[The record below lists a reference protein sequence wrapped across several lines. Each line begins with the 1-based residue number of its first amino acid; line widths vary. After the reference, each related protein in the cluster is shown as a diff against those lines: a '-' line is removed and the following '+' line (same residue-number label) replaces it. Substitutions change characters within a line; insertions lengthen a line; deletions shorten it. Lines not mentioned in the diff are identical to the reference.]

1 MLYNKTT
8 KKGQLM
14 SKENSMK
21 KLNEA
26 LEILKADR
34 KDTSMAYVSMAG
46 YLMAL
51 ATDKQASMVLEIVKG
66 GK

>member
-1 MLYNKTT
+1 
-8 KKGQLM
+8 M
-14 SKENSMK
+14 SAQNSMD

-26 LEILKADR
+26 LAILKADR
-34 KDTSMAYVSMAG
+34 KDTAIAYVAMAG

-66 GK
+66 NK